1 MRVDITLWPN
11 RPVPELAELSRI
23 AESCGFDALWWPD
36 HYSVRDVSVVMAAV
50 AAATE
55 RIGIGTG
62 VCSVLIRH
70 PAVLASMFASLAEL
84 SGPRVLAGLG
94 VGGRDVYQEL
104 GLVPKSPLRVTRE
117 SVALI
122 RQLLAGRAVSGDGA
136 AHFSV
141 NKASLRFSTTC
152 SVPVFLA
159 ARGLQM
165 CRLAG
170 ETADGLITHG
180 LAPLYLRKVQDAVA
194 EGAGVSGRAQQDC
207 EVAVMLGVCVDEN
220 VERARD
226 VLRPGC
232 CTLAGG
238 SYADDLIPDYGL
250 ETSRVLALKHAVSQG
265 DPDAVELIDD
275 DMVDAFSVGGP
286 EPLVVERLSA
296 LSDVGVGRVILGWGG
311 GQPTRREIE
320 ILGRVRDG
328 LSS

>member
-1 MRVDITLWPN
+1 MRVDLTLWPN
-11 RPVPELAELSRI
+11 RPVPELVELSRI
-23 AESCGFDALWWPD
+23 AESYGFDVLWWPD
-36 HYSVRDVSVVMAAV
+36 HYSVRDVSVVMTAV

-84 SGPRVLAGLG
+84 SGPRVMAGLG

-122 RQLLAGRAVSGDGA
+122 RQLLTGRAVSADGA

-141 NKASLRFSTTC
+141 DKASLRFSTTC
-152 SVPVFLA
+152 DVPIFLA
-159 ARGLQM
+159 ARGLKM

-180 LAPLYLRKVQDAVA
+180 LAPRYLRKVQGAVA
-194 EGAGVSGRAQQDC
+194 EGAGLSGRAQQDC
-207 EVAVMLGVCVDEN
+207 EIAVMLGVCVDED

-250 ETSRVLALKHAVSQG
+250 EPSKVLALKQAVSEG
-265 DPDAVELIDD
+265 GPGAVKLVDD
-275 DMVDAFSVGGP
+275 TMVDAFSIGGP
-286 EPLVVERLSA
+286 EGLVAERLRA
-296 LSDVGVGRVILGWGG
+296 LSDVGVRRVILGWGG
-311 GQPTRREIE
+311 GQPSRREIE

-328 LSS
+328 LGS